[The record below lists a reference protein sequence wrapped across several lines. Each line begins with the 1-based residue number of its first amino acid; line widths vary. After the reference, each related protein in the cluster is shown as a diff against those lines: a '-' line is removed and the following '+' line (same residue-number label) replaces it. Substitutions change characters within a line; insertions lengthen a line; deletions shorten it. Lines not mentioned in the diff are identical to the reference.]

1 MKRLGVGFI
10 GSGFNARFHMQAF
23 RAVRDADIR
32 GVWSPNKK
40 NAASAAEFAR
50 SLDVGEATAHKSITD
65 MVADP
70 NIDAIWLT
78 GPNQARIENV
88 IAQMMQQR
96 AQALLMSNEMN
107 ALQQL
112 DAMLTSSQDNLVE
125 QRDRFT
131 TIANAVRRR
140 SGSVL
145 VVLLRA
151 DSSTGPGQI
160 LGATTLNVDNAPVES
175 RTYTVTAN
183 GALRM
188 GAVDQLY
195 RADVLPTS
203 HTVAINITVN
213 GQPMTQ
219 SVNVSAA
226 GETVTYV
233 QFAVRNGQVVPTTWT
248 SRGTTPF

>member
-1 MKRLGVGFI
+1 MKRIVLAVMALVAVSASSRAGAQDA
-10 GSGFNARFHMQAF
+10 NQQAYQSK
-23 RAVRDADIR
+23 RQELVKELQQAQAQLADIR
-32 GVWSPNKK
+32 SQRVQ
-40 NAASAAEFAR
+40 
-50 SLDVGEATAHKSITD
+50 L
-65 MVADP
+65 
-70 NIDAIWLT
+70 
-78 GPNQARIENV
+78 QARIENV

-151 DSSTGPGQI
+151 DSSSGPSQI
-160 LGATTLNVDNAPVES
+160 LSAATLQVDNAPVEN
-175 RTYTVTAN
+175 RTYTVTSN

-188 GAVDQLY
+188 GAVDQIY
-195 RADVLPTS
+195 RGDVLPTS
-203 HTVAINITVN
+203 HTVSLNVTVN
-213 GQPMTQ
+213 GQAITQ
-219 SVNVSAA
+219 TVNVSASA
-226 GETVTYV
+226 ETVTYV

>member
-1 MKRLGVGFI
+1 MKRIAVAALALMAI
-10 GSGFNARFHMQAF
+10 GASHRVAAQDVQQQAYKQK
-23 RAVRDADIR
+23 REELVKELQQTQAQLSDL
-32 GVWSPNKK
+32 
-40 NAASAAEFAR
+40 R
-50 SLDVGEATAHKSITD
+50 SQRVQL
-65 MVADP
+65 
-70 NIDAIWLT
+70 
-78 GPNQARIENV
+78 QARIENV

-96 AQALLMSNEMN
+96 AQALLMSNEAN

-112 DAMLTSSQDNLVE
+112 DAMLTSSQDNLLA

-131 TIANAVRRR
+131 TIADAVRRR
-140 SGSVL
+140 SGSML

-151 DSSTGPGQI
+151 DSSSGPGQI
-160 LGATTLNVDNAPVES
+160 LGNATLQVDNAQVDS
-175 RTYTVTAN
+175 RSYTVTAN
-183 GALRM
+183 SALRQ
-188 GAVDQLY
+188 GAVDQIY

-203 HTVAINITVN
+203 HTVTLQITVN

-219 SVNVSAA
+219 TVNVAAA

>member
-1 MKRLGVGFI
+1 MKRIAVALVALVAVA
-10 GSGFNARFHMQAF
+10 STRASAQDANQQAYQSK
-23 RAVRDADIR
+23 RQELVKELQQAQAQLADIR
-32 GVWSPNKK
+32 SQRVQ
-40 NAASAAEFAR
+40 
-50 SLDVGEATAHKSITD
+50 L
-65 MVADP
+65 
-70 NIDAIWLT
+70 
-78 GPNQARIENV
+78 QARIENV

-151 DSSTGPGQI
+151 DSSAGPSQI
-160 LGATTLNVDNAPVES
+160 LGAAALQVDNAPVEN
-175 RTYTVTAN
+175 RNYTVTSN

-195 RADVLPTS
+195 RGDVLPTS
-203 HTVAINITVN
+203 HTVSINVTVN

-219 SVNVSAA
+219 TMNVSAA

-233 QFAVRNGQVVPTTWT
+233 QFAVRNGQVVATTWT

>member
-1 MKRLGVGFI
+1 MKRIAVALMALVAVGA
-10 GSGFNARFHMQAF
+10 STRASAQQNANQQAYTQK
-23 RAVRDADIR
+23 REELVKELQQAQAQLADIR
-32 GVWSPNKK
+32 SQRVQ
-40 NAASAAEFAR
+40 
-50 SLDVGEATAHKSITD
+50 L
-65 MVADP
+65 
-70 NIDAIWLT
+70 
-78 GPNQARIENV
+78 QARIENV

-140 SGSVL
+140 SGAVL

-160 LGATTLNVDNAPVES
+160 LGATTLEVDNAPVEN

-195 RADVLPTS
+195 RADVLPTP

-219 SVNVSAA
+219 TVNVSAA

>member
-1 MKRLGVGFI
+1 MKRIVVAMLALAAVGA
-10 GSGFNARFHMQAF
+10 STRASAQDVNQQAYKQK
-23 RAVRDADIR
+23 REELVKELQQAQAQLADIR
-32 GVWSPNKK
+32 SQRVQ
-40 NAASAAEFAR
+40 
-50 SLDVGEATAHKSITD
+50 L
-65 MVADP
+65 
-70 NIDAIWLT
+70 
-78 GPNQARIENV
+78 QARIENV

-151 DSSTGPGQI
+151 DSSSGPGQL
-160 LGATTLNVDNAPVES
+160 LGATTLQVDNAPVET

-195 RADVLPTS
+195 RGDVLPTP
-203 HTVAINITVN
+203 HTVSINVTVN

-219 SVNVSAA
+219 TINVSAA

>member
-1 MKRLGVGFI
+1 MKRIVVAMLALTAI
-10 GSGFNARFHMQAF
+10 GGATRLNAQDANQQAYKQK
-23 RAVRDADIR
+23 REELVKELQQAQAQLADIR
-32 GVWSPNKK
+32 AQRVQ
-40 NAASAAEFAR
+40 
-50 SLDVGEATAHKSITD
+50 L
-65 MVADP
+65 
-70 NIDAIWLT
+70 
-78 GPNQARIENV
+78 QARIENV

-160 LGATTLNVDNAPVES
+160 LGATTVQVDNAPVES
-175 RTYTVTAN
+175 RSYTVTAN

-203 HTVAINITVN
+203 HTVSINITVN

-219 SVNVSAA
+219 SINVAAA

-233 QFAVRNGQVVPTTWT
+233 QFAVRNGQVVPTTWA

>member
-1 MKRLGVGFI
+1 MKRIVVAMLALVAV
-10 GSGFNARFHMQAF
+10 SASTRASAQDANQQAYKSK
-23 RAVRDADIR
+23 REELVKELQQAQAQLADIR
-32 GVWSPNKK
+32 SQRVQ
-40 NAASAAEFAR
+40 
-50 SLDVGEATAHKSITD
+50 L
-65 MVADP
+65 
-70 NIDAIWLT
+70 
-78 GPNQARIENV
+78 QARIENV

-151 DSSTGPGQI
+151 DSSSGPSQL
-160 LGATTLNVDNAPVES
+160 LGATTLQVDNAPVES

-195 RADVLPTS
+195 RADVLPTP
-203 HTVAINITVN
+203 HTVSINVTVN
-213 GQPMTQ
+213 GQPITQ
-219 SVNVSAA
+219 TINVSAA

>member
-1 MKRLGVGFI
+1 MKRIVVAMLALVAV
-10 GSGFNARFHMQAF
+10 SASTRASAQDVNQQAYKSK
-23 RAVRDADIR
+23 REELVKELQQAQAQLADIR
-32 GVWSPNKK
+32 SQRVQ
-40 NAASAAEFAR
+40 
-50 SLDVGEATAHKSITD
+50 L
-65 MVADP
+65 
-70 NIDAIWLT
+70 
-78 GPNQARIENV
+78 QARIENV

-151 DSSTGPGQI
+151 DSSTGPSQL
-160 LGATTLNVDNAPVES
+160 LGATTLQVDNAPVES

-195 RADVLPTS
+195 RADVLPTP
-203 HTVAINITVN
+203 HTVSINVTVN

-219 SVNVSAA
+219 TVNVSAT

>member
-1 MKRLGVGFI
+1 MKRIAVAALALLAIGV
-10 GSGFNARFHMQAF
+10 SDR
-23 RAVRDADIR
+23 
-32 GVWSPNKK
+32 
-40 NAASAAEFAR
+40 ASAQDVQQQAYR
-50 SLDVGEATAHKSITD
+50 SKRDELVKELQQAQAQL
-65 MVADP
+65 AD
-70 NIDAIWLT
+70 LRSQRVQL
-78 GPNQARIENV
+78 QARIENV

-96 AQALLMSNEMN
+96 AQALLMSNEAN

-112 DAMLTSSQDNLVE
+112 DAMLTSSQDNLLA

-131 TIANAVRRR
+131 TIADAVRRR
-140 SGSVL
+140 SGSML

-151 DSSTGPGQI
+151 DSSSGAGQI
-160 LGATTLNVDNAPVES
+160 LGNATLQVDNASVEN
-175 RTYTVTAN
+175 RTYNTTSN

-203 HTVAINITVN
+203 HTVTLQITVN

-219 SVNVSAA
+219 TMNVTAA

>member
-1 MKRLGVGFI
+1 MKRIVVAMLALTAI
-10 GSGFNARFHMQAF
+10 GGATRLSAQDANQQAYKQK
-23 RAVRDADIR
+23 REELVKDLQQAQAQLADIR
-32 GVWSPNKK
+32 AQRVQ
-40 NAASAAEFAR
+40 
-50 SLDVGEATAHKSITD
+50 L
-65 MVADP
+65 
-70 NIDAIWLT
+70 
-78 GPNQARIENV
+78 QARIENV

-96 AQALLMSNEMN
+96 AQALLMTNEMN

-160 LGATTLNVDNAPVES
+160 LGATTLQVDNAPVES

-219 SVNVSAA
+219 SVNVAAA

>member
-1 MKRLGVGFI
+1 MKRIAVAALALMAI
-10 GSGFNARFHMQAF
+10 GASHRVAAQDVQQEAYKQKREELVKELQQTQSALSDL
-23 RAVRDADIR
+23 RAQRVQ
-32 GVWSPNKK
+32 
-40 NAASAAEFAR
+40 
-50 SLDVGEATAHKSITD
+50 L
-65 MVADP
+65 
-70 NIDAIWLT
+70 
-78 GPNQARIENV
+78 QARIENV

-96 AQALLMSNEMN
+96 AQALLMSNESN

-112 DAMLTSSQDNLVE
+112 DAMLTSSQDNLLA

-131 TIANAVRRR
+131 TIADAVRRR
-140 SGSVL
+140 SGSML

-160 LGATTLNVDNAPVES
+160 LGNATLQVDNAQVDS
-175 RTYTVTAN
+175 RSYTVTAN
-183 GALRM
+183 SALRQ
-188 GAVDQLY
+188 GAVDQVY

-203 HTVAINITVN
+203 HTVTLQITVN

-219 SVNVSAA
+219 TMNVTAA

-233 QFAVRNGQVVPTTWT
+233 QFAVRNGQVVPSTWT

>member
-1 MKRLGVGFI
+1 MKRIAVALVALVAVA
-10 GSGFNARFHMQAF
+10 STRASAQDANQQAYQSK
-23 RAVRDADIR
+23 RQELVKELQQAQAQLADIR
-32 GVWSPNKK
+32 SQRVQ
-40 NAASAAEFAR
+40 
-50 SLDVGEATAHKSITD
+50 L
-65 MVADP
+65 
-70 NIDAIWLT
+70 
-78 GPNQARIENV
+78 QARIENV

-151 DSSTGPGQI
+151 DSSAGPSQI
-160 LGATTLNVDNAPVES
+160 LGTAALQVDNAPVEN
-175 RTYTVTAN
+175 RNYTVTSN

-195 RADVLPTS
+195 RGDVLPTS
-203 HTVAINITVN
+203 HTVSINVTVN

-219 SVNVSAA
+219 TMNVSAA

-233 QFAVRNGQVVPTTWT
+233 QFAVRNGQVVATTWT

>member
-1 MKRLGVGFI
+1 MKRIVVAMLALVAV
-10 GSGFNARFHMQAF
+10 SASTRASAQDANQQAYKSK
-23 RAVRDADIR
+23 REELVKELQQAQAQLADIR
-32 GVWSPNKK
+32 SQRVQ
-40 NAASAAEFAR
+40 
-50 SLDVGEATAHKSITD
+50 L
-65 MVADP
+65 
-70 NIDAIWLT
+70 
-78 GPNQARIENV
+78 QARIENV

-112 DAMLTSSQDNLVE
+112 DAMLTSSQDNLVD

-151 DSSTGPGQI
+151 DSSTGPSQL
-160 LGATTLNVDNAPVES
+160 LGATTLQVDNAPVES

-195 RADVLPTS
+195 RADVLPTP
-203 HTVAINITVN
+203 HTVSINVTVN

-219 SVNVSAA
+219 TVNVSAA

>member
-1 MKRLGVGFI
+1 MKRIVVALLALTAI
-10 GSGFNARFHMQAF
+10 GGATRLNAQDANQQAYKQK
-23 RAVRDADIR
+23 REELVKELQQAQAQLADIR
-32 GVWSPNKK
+32 AQRVQ
-40 NAASAAEFAR
+40 
-50 SLDVGEATAHKSITD
+50 L
-65 MVADP
+65 
-70 NIDAIWLT
+70 
-78 GPNQARIENV
+78 QARIENV

-151 DSSTGPGQI
+151 DSSSGPGQI

-213 GQPMTQ
+213 GQPITQ

>member
-1 MKRLGVGFI
+1 MKRIAVALMALVAVGA
-10 GSGFNARFHMQAF
+10 STRASAQQNANQQAYTQK
-23 RAVRDADIR
+23 REELVKELQQAQAQLADIR
-32 GVWSPNKK
+32 SQRVQ
-40 NAASAAEFAR
+40 
-50 SLDVGEATAHKSITD
+50 L
-65 MVADP
+65 
-70 NIDAIWLT
+70 
-78 GPNQARIENV
+78 QARIENV

-140 SGSVL
+140 SGAVL

-160 LGATTLNVDNAPVES
+160 LGATTLQVDNAPVEN

-195 RADVLPTS
+195 RADVLPTP

-219 SVNVSAA
+219 TVNVSAA

>member
-1 MKRLGVGFI
+1 MKRIVVAMMALVAVGA
-10 GSGFNARFHMQAF
+10 STRASAQDNANQQAYKQK
-23 RAVRDADIR
+23 REELVKELQQAQAQLADIR
-32 GVWSPNKK
+32 SQRVQ
-40 NAASAAEFAR
+40 
-50 SLDVGEATAHKSITD
+50 L
-65 MVADP
+65 
-70 NIDAIWLT
+70 
-78 GPNQARIENV
+78 QARIENV

-140 SGSVL
+140 SGAVL

-151 DSSTGPGQI
+151 DSSSGPGQL
-160 LGATTLNVDNAPVES
+160 LGATTLQVDNAPVES

-195 RADVLPTS
+195 RADVLPTP
-203 HTVAINITVN
+203 HTVSINVTVN
-213 GQPMTQ
+213 GQAMTQ
-219 SVNVSAA
+219 TVNVSAA